1 LVSRLQRLE
10 DDAEEMKIESS
21 SEELLTS
28 DSASF
33 DPEIAAIFVEEA
45 AEILESAELAL
56 ETLRRE
62 GGGSAIVELQR
73 LLHTLKGGA
82 RMAGVL
88 PMGDLSHA
96 LETLLA
102 GMADKRVA
110 FAPPTLDAVQRCL
123 DALHAMR
130 DQIDSG
136 GPVTAAPELV
146 RLIEALSSG
155 ASAPAA

>member
-10 DDAEEMKIESS
+10 DHAEEMKIESS

-45 AEILESAELAL
+45 AAILESAELSL

-62 GGGSAIVELQR
+62 GGGSSMVELQR

-110 FAPPTLDAVQRCL
+110 PETATLDTVQRCL
-123 DALHAMR
+123 DALQVMR

-136 GPVTAAPELV
+136 GAVAAAPKLV
-146 RLIEALSSG
+146 GQIEA
-155 ASAPAA
+155 